1 MTYKHTDE
9 SYYNNSKTTRIVCLM
24 IRCNKHIPLMKE
36 LAKKTI
42 PTVPKLTWLNNL
54 VKPLDLTIGLQEK
67 WGMQEHVE

>member
-1 MTYKHTDE
+1 
-9 SYYNNSKTTRIVCLM
+9 
-24 IRCNKHIPLMKE
+24 MKE

-67 WGMQEHVE
+67 WGMQEHVEWHHRTATGKVQNMKKQKTYFQ

>member
-1 MTYKHTDE
+1 
-9 SYYNNSKTTRIVCLM
+9 
-24 IRCNKHIPLMKE
+24 MKE